1 MLCVKIRKVTRHAQL
16 MIDNL
21 VHTTIA
27 NRRFTEGDPMVKQCL
42 LTLMLAGLV
51 YTVTPSAIAQ
61 DSGSN
66 DQQSTPA
73 GAPPEHGRGSGHFD
87 PAKRSEMLAKRLN
100 LTSDQQSKVQDIL
113 KSEQSQMQSVRQDS
127 SVSQQ
132 DRRSKMM
139 EIHKGSND
147 QVRALL
153 DSTQQKKWDEMQS
166 RQEQW
171 VQGHHAGGQT
181 PGAPPDASEQK

>member
-1 MLCVKIRKVTRHAQL
+1 
-16 MIDNL
+16 
-21 VHTTIA
+21 
-27 NRRFTEGDPMVKQCL
+27 MVKQCL

-73 GAPPEHGRGSGHFD
+73 GAPPEQGRGRGHLD
-87 PAKRSEMLAKRLN
+87 PAKRSEMLAQRLN

-171 VQGHHAGGQT
+171 IQGHHAGGQT

>member
-1 MLCVKIRKVTRHAQL
+1 
-16 MIDNL
+16 
-21 VHTTIA
+21 
-27 NRRFTEGDPMVKQCL
+27 MVKQRL
-42 LTLMLAGLV
+42 LTLTLAGLV

-61 DSGSN
+61 ASGSN
-66 DQQSTPA
+66 DPQSAPA

-87 PAKRSEMLAKRLN
+87 PAKRSEMLAKQLN

-132 DRRSKMM
+132 DRHSKMM

-171 VQGHHAGGQT
+171 IQGHHAGGQT

>member
-1 MLCVKIRKVTRHAQL
+1 
-16 MIDNL
+16 
-21 VHTTIA
+21 
-27 NRRFTEGDPMVKQCL
+27 MVKQRL
-42 LTLMLAGLV
+42 LTLTLAGLV

-61 DSGSN
+61 ASGSN
-66 DQQSTPA
+66 DPQSAPA

-87 PAKRSEMLAKRLN
+87 PAKRSEMLAKQLN

-113 KSEQSQMQSVRQDS
+113 KSEQSKMQSLRQDS
-127 SVSQQ
+127 AVSQP

-166 RQEQW
+166 RRERW
-171 VQGHHAGGQT
+171 MQGHHAGGQA
-181 PGAPPDASEQK
+181 PNAPPDASEQK